1 MAARLLGEAAQV
13 LCTHR
18 FRGSHCVQE
27 LTATAAR
34 RRLQRCAPLALAKPL
49 STTTGGEKTSVL
61 KTLECG
67 CLAHSLARRLPAPAV
82 KAVRCSD
89 DYP

>member
-67 CLAHSLARRLPAPAV
+67 FASRIHSRGASLPPPL
-82 KAVRCSD
+82 R
-89 DYP
+89 P